1 MDKKKNKMKRFL
13 LPLLT
18 VITLT
23 FPVVANENRTNYSNP
38 SKQFYKVETNPLT
51 DETEVQFLILSE
63 DKVSN
68 SIGSLRYSTLLVR
81 CNNNKLSLF
90 IGTPTYNV
98 NEEWIILR
106 WDKEKAIKDLWDKSE
121 DGKSYFAPKPYD
133 VLKKIKKHNI
143 LAVGWTPYQRT
154 TVATKFEL
162 RNLDQL
168 LEWAKEDGCKLDI

>member
-1 MDKKKNKMKRFL
+1 MKL
-13 LPLLT
+13 LIIQLLT
-18 VITLT
+18 AITFT

-63 DKVSN
+63 DKVAN
-68 SIGSLRYSTLLVR
+68 SIGSLRNSTLFVR
-81 CNNNKLSLF
+81 CNNNNKFSLF
-90 IGTPTYNV
+90 INTPTYNG
-98 NEEWIILR
+98 NDEWVFLR
-106 WDKEKAIKDLWDKSE
+106 WDKEKAKKDLWNRSA

-133 VLKKIKKHNI
+133 VLKKIKEHNT
-143 LAVGWTPYQRT
+143 LAVGWNPYQRT

-168 LEWAKEDGCKLDI
+168 LGWAKEDGCKLDI